1 MDNQE
6 IARKLERIAELLE
19 LREDNP
25 HRVRAYRKAARAVQG
40 IEDSLQERFGKG
52 GEDALR
58 EVPGVGKGISAVIGE
73 LLRSGRSRLLRDL
86 EGDLDPVG
94 LFSRIP
100 GVSDTLARRV
110 VDELGVRS
118 LEELEQAAHDGRL
131 LQVEGF
137 GSKRVQGVRE
147 VLAARLSRGG
157 SGSVP
162 STDPNPPPVGLLLDV
177 DAHYRE
183 QAERGELRKI
193 APRRFNPEGKAWLP
207 VLETERS
214 GWEFTVLF
222 SNTAQAHERGKTR
235 EWVVIYFGA
244 DGREGQCTVVT
255 ASQGSLEGRRV
266 VRGREAECRRHYSRQ
281 DSQQEEEDTQ

>member
-6 IARKLERIAELLE
+6 IARKLGRIAELLE

-25 HRVRAYRKAARAVQG
+25 HRIRAYRKAARAVQG
-40 IEDSLQERFGKG
+40 LERSLRERFEAG
-52 GEDALR
+52 GEDVLR
-58 EVPGVGKGISAVIGE
+58 EVPGVGKAISGVIAE

-100 GVSDTLARRV
+100 GLSETLARRV

-131 LQVEGF
+131 RQVEGF

-157 SGSVP
+157 TAAAAARVAGA
-162 STDPNPPPVGLLLDV
+162 PPLGLLLEV
-177 DAHYRE
+177 DARYRE

-193 APRRFNPEGKAWLP
+193 APRRFNPEEEAWLP
-207 VLETERS
+207 ILETERE

-222 SNTAQAHERGKTR
+222 SNTAQAHARGKTR
-235 EWVVIYFGA
+235 DWVVIYYGA

-255 ASQGSLEGRRV
+255 GPQGSLEGRRV
-266 VRGREAECRRHYSRQ
+266 VRGREAECRRYY
-281 DSQQEEEDTQ
+281 SQQEEEDTQ